1 MHASSSIIKNYVFR
15 RAMWKTK
22 IKDDAYRDLLRS
34 ISDLDVIT
42 VLKSPVIYAQLY
54 DHVCMTN

>member
-1 MHASSSIIKNYVFR
+1 
-15 RAMWKTK
+15 MWKTK